1 MTASLRPAAAEDAEA
16 MAALEAAAVRH
27 PWSAAQ
33 YRESLAAGHLALL
46 LEQDERLAGFVV
58 ALAVLDQAEILNIAV
73 AVDRQRQGH
82 GARLLQ
88 EMLARLAAGGAR
100 RVFLEVRQG
109 NLAAQA
115 LYRKHGFA
123 ACGLRK
129 DYYRS
134 DNGREHAIL
143 MEAPL

>member
-1 MTASLRPAAAEDAEA
+1 MSALRPAVAADAGA

-33 YRESLAAGHLALL
+33 YRDSLAAGHRTLL
-46 LEQDERLAGFVV
+46 LERQGRLAGFVV
-58 ALAVLDQAEILNIAV
+58 AMAVLDQAEILNIAV
-73 AVDRQRQGH
+73 AVDCQRQGL
-82 GARLLQ
+82 GAQLLR
-88 EMLARLAAGGAR
+88 EMLAVLAGDGAR

-115 LYRKHGFA
+115 LYRRYGFA
-123 ACGLRK
+123 ECGLRK